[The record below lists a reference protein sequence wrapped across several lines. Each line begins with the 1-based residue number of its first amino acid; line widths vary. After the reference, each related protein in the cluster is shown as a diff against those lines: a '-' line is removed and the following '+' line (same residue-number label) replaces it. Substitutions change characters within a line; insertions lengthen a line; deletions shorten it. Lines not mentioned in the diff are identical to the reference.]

1 MVAAL
6 LTAVALTWV
15 VLAVEAHSAMVL
27 TVVVVHTAVVFL
39 TAVAHVVEVRSAM
52 EVLTAVVLVVV
63 ARSAMVVVATAEE
76 ATDTAEAV
84 AMDMADVAK
93 SKLQHSDLSIHHTLN
108 FAH

>member
-1 MVAAL
+1 MVLTAAL
-6 LTAVALTWV
+6 LI
-15 VLAVEAHSAMVL
+15 
-27 TVVVVHTAVVFL
+27 AVVFL
-39 TAVAHVVEVRSAM
+39 TAVAHVVVVRSVT
-52 EVLTAVVLVVV
+52 EVLTAVAHAVV
-63 ARSAMVVVATAEE
+63 ARSAMVVVATVEE

>member
-1 MVAAL
+1 
-6 LTAVALTWV
+6 
-15 VLAVEAHSAMVL
+15 MVL
-27 TVVVVHTAVVFL
+27 TAAVLIAVVFL

-63 ARSAMVVVATAEE
+63 ARSAMVVVATAAE
-76 ATDTAEAV
+76 ATDTVEAV